1 VLYKRAALMARP
13 RSRAPPVG
21 AGAVLTQAGDVE
33 IEPENVWPR
42 VTGLEALAES
52 RLVLDAHGYTIGRKF
67 DEFFGARGVACD
79 AEEARAAFAD
89 DWLRIARLD
98 PDAAPH
104 SDLRPGCSSDDLAL
118 IALVYLYERCAEEW
132 ERVVDHCRIETLI
145 ASVDPAQLPFRDAGH
160 VAPAVRR
167 FRLMFETL
175 LVAMRVER
183 RMNAGCP
190 TSFRRHAGEIVN
202 MIKAGRPNLAR
213 VAPESRLHALYL
225 WQERRIWAYDHFFSA
240 LALSGGL
247 VESWTRDHASFQAY
261 AGNFADEIAS
271 RKLKLEKLGPERV
284 NQGFASELDAHLK
297 LIRSMADFGPVAGLR
312 LSEFK
317 LVYCFPFAVAGAA
330 PAELMEA
337 QEKVEWGQ
345 VEDAESRRCF
355 RPGRPDDVILG
366 DILTLSASTA
376 EAELPVGRRVAM
388 QSFICNPVSAASDAP
403 QAIRERIVPSAPQ
416 IELRPEIRLLRTGN
430 HYLRIE
436 VTENSYFRDRSAE
449 RFMSA
454 HDLYRALRRAS
465 PACGEEPFLIENA
478 RMGASGLEPAW
489 EETNLVRLSQA
500 CVDAYIAALK
510 RALPGAA
517 LEPIV
522 DFAKSHHLV
531 VSARE
536 SGFGAHASEE
546 AIARIE
552 ALFQSHVQGPAIMLE
567 QWLARPS
574 AADGAVVAR
583 VPVDDIEGGRMTASS
598 NTTFI
603 SLPDAPNFIYM
614 DYEDLAEFA
623 ATMDSVYLRWNR
635 ELDLATRANADRL
648 DVFHVDEEGAHDQR
662 IDSLARGM
670 RDIDQSAVDLSRRIA
685 DAIHDREWL
694 NSAEI
699 VSNAVARRKLD
710 TLVEATIAKRLERDM
725 ARKIEAAEK
734 VQAALT
740 NASRSRFR
748 HVVDSKRRVDE
759 DANGKLQALVLVL
772 AILQSFQVI
781 LPPDRLVQHLSMG
794 AFGVTTGSLWTT
806 VVVGMVYVGF
816 SVALTFVIMKL
827 ARRRKSAR
835 ADKRG

>member
-1 VLYKRAALMARP
+1 
-13 RSRAPPVG
+13 
-21 AGAVLTQAGDVE
+21 
-33 IEPENVWPR
+33 
-42 VTGLEALAES
+42 
-52 RLVLDAHGYTIGRKF
+52 
-67 DEFFGARGVACD
+67 
-79 AEEARAAFAD
+79 
-89 DWLRIARLD
+89 
-98 PDAAPH
+98 
-104 SDLRPGCSSDDLAL
+104 
-118 IALVYLYERCAEEW
+118 
-132 ERVVDHCRIETLI
+132 
-145 ASVDPAQLPFRDAGH
+145 
-160 VAPAVRR
+160 
-167 FRLMFETL
+167 
-175 LVAMRVER
+175 
-183 RMNAGCP
+183 
-190 TSFRRHAGEIVN
+190 
-202 MIKAGRPNLAR
+202 
-213 VAPESRLHALYL
+213 
-225 WQERRIWAYDHFFSA
+225 
-240 LALSGGL
+240 
-247 VESWTRDHASFQAY
+247 
-261 AGNFADEIAS
+261 
-271 RKLKLEKLGPERV
+271 
-284 NQGFASELDAHLK
+284 
-297 LIRSMADFGPVAGLR
+297 
-312 LSEFK
+312 
-317 LVYCFPFAVAGAA
+317 
-330 PAELMEA
+330 
-337 QEKVEWGQ
+337 
-345 VEDAESRRCF
+345 
-355 RPGRPDDVILG
+355 
-366 DILTLSASTA
+366 
-376 EAELPVGRRVAM
+376 
-388 QSFICNPVSAASDAP
+388 
-403 QAIRERIVPSAPQ
+403 
-416 IELRPEIRLLRTGN
+416 
-430 HYLRIE
+430 
-436 VTENSYFRDRSAE
+436 
-449 RFMSA
+449 
-454 HDLYRALRRAS
+454 
-465 PACGEEPFLIENA
+465 
-478 RMGASGLEPAW
+478 
-489 EETNLVRLSQA
+489 
-500 CVDAYIAALK
+500 
-510 RALPGAA
+510 
-517 LEPIV
+517 
-522 DFAKSHHLV
+522 
-531 VSARE
+531 
-536 SGFGAHASEE
+536 
-546 AIARIE
+546 
-552 ALFQSHVQGPAIMLE
+552 VQGPAIMLE